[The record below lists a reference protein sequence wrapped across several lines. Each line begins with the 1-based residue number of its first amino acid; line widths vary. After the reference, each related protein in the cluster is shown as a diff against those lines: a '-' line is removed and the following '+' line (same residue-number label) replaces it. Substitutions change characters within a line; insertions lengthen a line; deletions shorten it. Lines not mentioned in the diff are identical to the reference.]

1 MARFYAP
8 STIFVDEIDSL
19 CSKRG
24 DSSEHESSRRV
35 KSEILIQMDG
45 IGSAVDK
52 EEGENG
58 EMKEK
63 QVIVLG
69 ATNFPWELDDA
80 LRRRLEKRVYIPLPD
95 EEGRRALLEINLR
108 GMKVDP
114 EINMNDLVTKFEGY
128 SGADITNVCRDAS
141 YMAMRKRLQGLKR
154 DKIMEISAEEMDK
167 PLTNKDFDEA
177 LSKVQPSVGR
187 EDIKQY
193 ENWMN
198 EFGSA

>member
-1 MARFYAP
+1 
-8 STIFVDEIDSL
+8 
-19 CSKRG
+19 
-24 DSSEHESSRRV
+24 
-35 KSEILIQMDG
+35 
-45 IGSAVDK
+45 
-52 EEGENG
+52 
-58 EMKEK
+58 MKEK

-95 EEGRRALLEINLR
+95 EEGRRALLDINLR

-114 EINMNDLVTKFEGY
+114 EINMNDLVIKFEGY

>member
-1 MARFYAP
+1 
-8 STIFVDEIDSL
+8 
-19 CSKRG
+19 
-24 DSSEHESSRRV
+24 V

-45 IGSAVDK
+45 VGTACEK
-52 EEGENG
+52 AEGDNG
-58 EMKEK
+58 ELKDK

-95 EEGRRALLEINLR
+95 EKGRRALVDINLR

-114 EINMNDLVTKFEGY
+114 NLDMERLVKGFEGY

-154 DKIMEISAEEMDK
+154 EAIMEINAEEMDK
-167 PLTNKDFDEA
+167 PLTNQDFEEA
-177 LSKVQPSVGR
+177 MAKVQPSVGK